1 MAWLDSLSA
10 AVDLSPALDERTL
23 PRQTLPGRRRRSGR
37 EIIEEQAR
45 IIRSQFPHV
54 VNAVPEEENYQIIY
68 RLPHHRNSH
77 ESISEL
83 ASDELRLGLDIS
95 TTPTVSSTQRIT
107 PPLSSSASD
116 SSGTVST
123 TSSVSSRRERLRDSP
138 STYPSPLAPSTEQPG
153 GKWRPSN
160 TLTPEANMRYARRCL
175 AILCEDSPR
184 QSDYVVKDG
193 KRYRLVWDTKK
204 LVPVWSQENRNGYP
218 SDERHESAGTLPQYG
233 DVTETTSFVEGSECR
248 TTTSTSTLHLMGSMR
263 LLSGRGPRAG
273 ALGRRLGQAV

>member
-1 MAWLDSLSA
+1 MLSNTVLYRRHFVIRIRAETEQFLLSSKSVEELMAWLDSLSA

-107 PPLSSSASD
+107 PPLIFFRIGFKWNSLYHLLCF
-116 SSGTVST
+116 VP
-123 TSSVSSRRERLRDSP
+123 ER
-138 STYPSPLAPSTEQPG
+138 TA
-153 GKWRPSN
+153 
-160 TLTPEANMRYARRCL
+160 
-175 AILCEDSPR
+175 
-184 QSDYVVKDG
+184 
-193 KRYRLVWDTKK
+193 
-204 LVPVWSQENRNGYP
+204 
-218 SDERHESAGTLPQYG
+218 
-233 DVTETTSFVEGSECR
+233 
-248 TTTSTSTLHLMGSMR
+248 
-263 LLSGRGPRAG
+263 
-273 ALGRRLGQAV
+273 